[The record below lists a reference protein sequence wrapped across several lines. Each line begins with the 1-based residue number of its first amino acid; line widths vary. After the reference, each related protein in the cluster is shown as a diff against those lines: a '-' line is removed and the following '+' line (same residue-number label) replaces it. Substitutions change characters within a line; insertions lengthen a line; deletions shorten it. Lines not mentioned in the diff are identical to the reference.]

1 MMDTLSL
8 ILMKLGGLFAFSTLF
23 YLAAFIAVLSVIVF
37 VHEYGHFI
45 VGRWCGVGVDEFSIG
60 FGREILGWTDKH
72 GTRWKISWLPLGG
85 YVRFVG
91 DGNAASAPDSDAGAR
106 LSPEMK
112 AISLHA
118 QAAWKRALIVAA
130 GPVANF
136 IFAIAI
142 YSVFFA
148 ASGKVEVEPRID
160 MVVEGGRAE
169 EAGFKAGDLILSI
182 NGSKITDFSQVT
194 QSVVINAEEPM
205 HFKVERDGA
214 VVDITAVPALKKIKS
229 LIGFVDGGQLGF
241 QVDTRIDGRLRFIK
255 LGVLDAIVEG
265 GKTTWSIIDQSVSTV
280 GKLITGKISLTQ
292 LSGPVGIAQMTG
304 KVAERGLLD
313 LIGFAAFLSVSI
325 GMVNLLPIPVLDGG
339 HLLFC
344 IIEMI
349 TRKPLNERVQEFAFR
364 VGLLLILA
372 VFVFATG
379 ADLMRNF
386 TQ

>member
-1 MMDTLSL
+1 MDTLSL